1 MTVSGYGKMYLLQ
14 IVIFSLVTAYCRSAL
29 YDDYRHAQFIRDW
42 AAHCVDKY
50 LPKYDAQEVGPEIR
64 KCDTERCVYFMYKY
78 IADNLPE
85 KFLEFDICFETN
97 TARKSSRSPS
107 TNPEQHYTSRS

>member
-1 MTVSGYGKMYLLQ
+1 MTVSGYAKMYLLQ
-14 IVIFSLVTAYCRSAL
+14 IVIFSLAAAYCRSAL

-42 AAHCVDKY
+42 AAYCVDKY
-50 LPKYDAQEVGPEIR
+50 LPKYDAQEIGPEIR

-78 IADNLPE
+78 LADNLPE

-97 TARKSSRSPS
+97 TARMSSRSPS
-107 TNPEQHYTSRS
+107 RNADQHYTSRS